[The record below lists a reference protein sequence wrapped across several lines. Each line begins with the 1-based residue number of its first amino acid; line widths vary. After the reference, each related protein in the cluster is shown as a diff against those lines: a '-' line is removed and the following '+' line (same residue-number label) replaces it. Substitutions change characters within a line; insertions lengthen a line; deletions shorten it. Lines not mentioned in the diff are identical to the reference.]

1 MAASSGSE
9 MDASR
14 RDDELEMCVEADGG
28 GGGSII
34 RSPPPREDL
43 EMFVKLP
50 LFLRVWWLLEGL
62 TVDAI
67 SWSSSVMDRGE
78 DE

>member
-1 MAASSGSE
+1 

-14 RDDELEMCVEADGG
+14 RNDELEIWVEADGG
-28 GGGSII
+28 GGASII
-34 RSPPPREDL
+34 RILPLCEGL
-43 EMFVKLP
+43 EVLTMLP
-50 LFLRVWWLLEGL
+50 LFLRVWWLLAGM

-67 SWSSSVMDRGE
+67 SWSSSVMERGE